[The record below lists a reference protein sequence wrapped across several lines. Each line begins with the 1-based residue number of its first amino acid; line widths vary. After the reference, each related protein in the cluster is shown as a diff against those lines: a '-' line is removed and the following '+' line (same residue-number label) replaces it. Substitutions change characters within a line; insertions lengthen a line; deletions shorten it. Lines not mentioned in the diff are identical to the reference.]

1 MHLFTLTFMI
11 NEEFSTRS
19 QAHLFDTIMA
29 KLGLN

>member
-1 MHLFTLTFMI
+1 MI